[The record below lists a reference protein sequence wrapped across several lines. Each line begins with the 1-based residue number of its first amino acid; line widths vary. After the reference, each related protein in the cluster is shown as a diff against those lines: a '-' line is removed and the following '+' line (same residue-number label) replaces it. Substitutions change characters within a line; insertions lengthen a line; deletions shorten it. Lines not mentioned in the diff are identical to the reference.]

1 VTRRSCIAALL
12 LVAAAAIAWPAAR
25 PAAVAAR
32 EQHGLQH
39 LLYVATPGI
48 RNYVEYGGL
57 GLIVYDMDKGHT
69 LVKRFP
75 TFDVVAGQ
83 PPENVKGIAASAA
96 TGRVYVSTI
105 KRVGAFDIVTGKRIW
120 VREYDGGA
128 DRLSISPDGKV
139 IYMPSFEGP
148 TWSVLD
154 AMSGDVIKT
163 LTLNSGA
170 HNTLYGL
177 DGRHVYLAGLR
188 SPTLSVADTATHTVV
203 GGVGPFSNSVRPFT
217 VNGKGTLAFVNVNDL
232 LGFEIG
238 DIKTGKVLHKVTVSG
253 YEKGPVKRHG
263 CPSHG
268 VALSPDEK
276 EVWLADGANS
286 MVHVFDATVMPP
298 KQVASIAL
306 RDQPGW
312 ITFSMDGRYGYPS
325 TGEVIDTKTRK
336 IVATL
341 SDEQG
346 KPVQSEKV
354 VEVVLANGKASKT
367 GDQFG
372 IGRSR

>member
-1 VTRRSCIAALL
+1 MTRRFCVAAML
-12 LVAAAAIAWPAAR
+12 LVAAAIAWPAAR
-25 PAAVAAR
+25 PAAVAR
-32 EQHGLQH
+32 DEQH

-83 PPENVKGIAASAA
+83 PPENVKGIAASGA

-128 DRLSISPDGKV
+128 DRLSISPDGTV

-148 TWSVLD
+148 TWSVID
-154 AMSGDVIKT
+154 AATGDVIKT
-163 LTLNSGA
+163 LTLNSSA

-177 DGRHVYLAGLR
+177 DGQHVYLAGLR
-188 SPTLSVADTATHTVV
+188 SPTLSIADARTHTVV

-217 VNGKGTLAFVNVNDL
+217 VNGKGTLAFVNVNEL

-238 DIKTGKVLHKVTVSG
+238 DIKTGKVLHKVTVTG

-268 VALSPDEK
+268 VALSPDER
-276 EVWLADGANS
+276 EIWLADGANS
-286 MVHVFDATVMPP
+286 MVHIFDATVMPP

-354 VEVVLANGKASKT
+354 VEIVLANGKPSKA

-372 IGRSR
+372 IGRAR